1 MYKTSASKG
10 TPFIS
15 SKSVEIYPDVTSAV
29 GPDDVIHMTLPS
41 YLGFIDPRSTTLA
54 FDLQMTGRGR
64 HVPDASLGA
73 HALFRD
79 ITIRD
84 GPSTCT
90 LEQLDEYNATT
101 ASTRPFTRQTGVDSK
116 RELFEGVQPTE
127 HPTGQTLYY
136 GANPVPA
143 AGTPRT
149 TPHTRKTPAVELQL
163 QTGLFGSE
171 TIIPVAALQGL
182 RLTLHTEDVQ
192 RACQLLTTAGTAAA
206 VGAAIVRPQ
215 ANIANNAYAGAPGTV
230 DQTLE
235 TDIAVA
241 DAASNPFDI
250 GDLIYCKDGTGAEQI
265 LGVITS
271 FEIVNTR
278 VQITFT
284 WQGAAAGVV
293 GAKTAATTAIY
304 FKVADRGRDVQY
316 TSGANTLTLPAVSY
330 SISNLRMKCLSV
342 APPTGYSDG
351 MMKQAA
357 SEKGF
362 VMDIATYSI
371 LRHNVD
377 NVGAGLTHAQIPSLH
392 TRARAVIVQ
401 PLATLRY
408 RSLGAASFAGVLDEA
423 QQYQFHFGSDV
434 MPSRMVEL
442 GRYSQNPVKT
452 EPIHLFELEKAVS
465 AAGQPVRSL
474 HGAASNFIIG
484 RGFARYGQTSDLS
497 AETLSVK
504 VRYGVAALQQKIF
517 NCCIYHLN
525 RITISRSGVTATI

>member
-1 MYKTSASKG
+1 
-10 TPFIS
+10 
-15 SKSVEIYPDVTSAV
+15 
-29 GPDDVIHMTLPS
+29 
-41 YLGFIDPRSTTLA
+41 
-54 FDLQMTGRGR
+54 
-64 HVPDASLGA
+64 
-73 HALFRD
+73 
-79 ITIRD
+79 
-84 GPSTCT
+84 
-90 LEQLDEYNATT
+90 
-101 ASTRPFTRQTGVDSK
+101 
-116 RELFEGVQPTE
+116 
-127 HPTGQTLYY
+127 
-136 GANPVPA
+136 
-143 AGTPRT
+143 
-149 TPHTRKTPAVELQL
+149 
-163 QTGLFGSE
+163 
-171 TIIPVAALQGL
+171 
-182 RLTLHTEDVQ
+182 
-192 RACQLLTTAGTAAA
+192 
-206 VGAAIVRPQ
+206 
-215 ANIANNAYAGAPGTV
+215 
-230 DQTLE
+230 
-235 TDIAVA
+235 
-241 DAASNPFDI
+241 
-250 GDLIYCKDGTGAEQI
+250 
-265 LGVITS
+265 
-271 FEIVNTR
+271 
-278 VQITFT
+278 
-284 WQGAAAGVV
+284 
-293 GAKTAATTAIY
+293 
-304 FKVADRGRDVQY
+304 
-316 TSGANTLTLPAVSY
+316 
-330 SISNLRMKCLSV
+330 MKCLSV

-357 SEKGF
+357 PEKGF
-362 VMDIATYSI
+362 QMDIATYSI

-504 VRYGVAALQQKIF
+504 VRYGAATMQKIF